1 MSSAQF
7 QIVSDLHLET
17 HPSYDGFRLRK
28 TAEYL
33 ALLGDIGHV
42 GDDRFLSF
50 LEKQVQRYWAV
61 FFLLGNHEPYHLDFP
76 AAKSRMRAFADRMEA
91 KRRTSTIG
99 RFIFL
104 DQTRYDMPGY
114 RLTILGCT
122 LFSHITKEQAASVA
136 SRLVDF
142 KDIVDWT
149 IEQHNLAHQSDLEWL
164 NAEVAKIAREQP
176 TRNIAIFTHHSPCS
190 AKEATRPKHRNS
202 EVSSGFVTNLEREEC
217 WMNPRVKM
225 WAFGHTHFN
234 CDFEDKVDGET
245 GIETSTETSTGTRTK
260 RVVANQKGYYLL
272 PERDFNGGKLF
283 EVGE

>member
-1 MSSAQF
+1 MCSVEF

-17 HPSYDGFRLRK
+17 HPSYDQFKLKK

-76 AAKSRMRAFADRMEA
+76 AAKSRMRAFAARMEA

-99 RFIFL
+99 RFVFL
-104 DQTRYDMPGY
+104 DQTRYDVPGY
-114 RLTILGCT
+114 RLMILGCT
-122 LFSHITKEQAASVA
+122 LFSRVTPEQAAAVA

-142 KDIVDWT
+142 EDIVDWT
-149 IEQHNLAHQSDLEWL
+149 VEQHNLAHQSDLEWL

-176 TRNIAIFTHHSPCS
+176 NRSIAIFTHHSPCS
-190 AKEATRPKHRNS
+190 AKEATRAKHRDS
-202 EVSSGFVTNLEREEC
+202 EVSSGFVTDLAGEGC
-217 WMNPRVKM
+217 WTNPKVKM

-234 CDFEDKVDGET
+234 CDFEDEMDGAT
-245 GIETSTETSTGTRTK
+245 GTDTTSTATRKK
-260 RVVANQKGYYLL
+260 RVAANQKGYYLL
-272 PERDFNGGKLF
+272 PERDFDVGKVF
-283 EVGE
+283 EVGQ